1 MPTAYDDISLAY
13 QVVHGELTVKKHA
26 EEFTYL
32 NLLGDVQGKTVLDL
46 ACGEGRFSRTIKRQG
61 ARQVVGVDIS
71 AGMIELAR
79 QAEKQRPLGISYIHS
94 DVAALGTI
102 GSFDMVSAAFLFNYA
117 ASKEAL
123 LALCRTA
130 YNNLK
135 AGGQLVASINATPLF
150 PPRNDQA
157 TRKYG
162 YLVHSPS
169 PLHEGD
175 AVEYA
180 FFTGSHAIRL
190 FNVHW
195 SRATYEWALREAGFG
210 ACRWQSPTV
219 SQQGLEQHGD
229 EFWRDFLRE
238 PNFICLGAC
247 RT

>member
-1 MPTAYDDISLAY
+1 MHTAYDDISLAY
-13 QVVHGELTVKKHA
+13 KIVHGELTVKKHA

-32 NLLGDVQGKTVLDL
+32 NLLGDVHGKTVLDL

-61 ARQVVGVDIS
+61 AREVVGVDIS

-79 QAEKQRPLGISYIHS
+79 QAENQQPLGTRYIHS

-102 GSFDMVSAAFLFNYA
+102 GRFDLVSAAFLFNYA

-123 LALCRTA
+123 LRLCRTA

-135 AGGQLVASINATPLF
+135 AGGKLVASINATPLF

-169 PLHEGD
+169 PLHEGST
-175 AVEYA
+175 VEYS
-180 FFTGSHAIRL
+180 FFTGNHSISL
-190 FNVHW
+190 LNYHW
-195 SRATYEWALREAGFG
+195 SRETYEQAFRQAGFST
-210 ACRWQSPTV
+210 CHWQSPTV
-219 SQQGLEQHGD
+219 SPQGLQAHGH
-229 EFWRDFLRE
+229 EFWRDFLVE
-238 PNFICLGAC
+238 PNFICLECA
-247 RT
+247 